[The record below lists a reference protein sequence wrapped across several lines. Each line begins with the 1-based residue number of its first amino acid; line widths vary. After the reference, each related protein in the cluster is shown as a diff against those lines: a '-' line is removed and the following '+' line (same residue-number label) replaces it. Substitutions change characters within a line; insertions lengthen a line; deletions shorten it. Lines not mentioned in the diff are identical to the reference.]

1 MQTDTLEIRGGEG
14 APGINDKQ
22 RRTGPTSQ
30 CYQVMAF
37 METVRSQGLFSREV
51 PGTFIQA
58 WMYKEKA
65 LELQDHVT
73 HIGTQ
78 VLKLSF
84 PSHLSTFPM
93 N

>member
-1 MQTDTLEIRGGEG
+1 MTNKEQ
-14 APGINDKQ
+14 APLHNATKSWPLWKQ
-22 RRTGPTSQ
+22 
-30 CYQVMAF
+30 C
-37 METVRSQGLFSREV
+37 EVRDFSREV

-84 PSHLSTFPM
+84 PYHLSTFPM
-93 N
+93 DL